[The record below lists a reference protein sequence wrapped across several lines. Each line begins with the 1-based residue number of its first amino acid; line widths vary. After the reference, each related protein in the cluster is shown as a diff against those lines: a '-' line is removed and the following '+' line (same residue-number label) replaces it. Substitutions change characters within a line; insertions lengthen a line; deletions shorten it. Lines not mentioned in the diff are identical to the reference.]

1 MLEPVE
7 NVPKENFDLIDMS
20 PEERVFYA
28 ASMAESEKEW
38 KGKQTEVVTLL
49 VIYFTNPLCHI

>member
-28 ASMAESEKEW
+28 ASVAESEKEW
-38 KGKQTEVVTLL
+38 KGKQTEVVLKQ
-49 VIYFTNPLCHI
+49 Y